1 MKVTLCAELNSAQL
15 DFLRRFVRENNDIKF
30 ILMVEQTTT
39 PITGE
44 ILQAVATQLGK
55 TAIQVAQVASEY
67 DINTVEEAL
76 AHESVPSEIKG
87 ILEGYL

>member
-1 MKVTLCAELNSAQL
+1 MKQVVTLCAELNSAQL
-15 DFLRRFVRENNDIKF
+15 DFLRRFVRENEIKF
-30 ILMVEQTTT
+30 ILMVEGVSQPQTTT

-44 ILQAVATQLGK
+44 I
-55 TAIQVAQVASEY
+55 
-67 DINTVEEAL
+67 EEAL